1 MSEADVQ
8 DDYDEEGYQPRDAQK
23 LLLKSFM
30 IVIFCYTLY
39 CTGMVVIGGVCFS
52 EFVAAASN
60 LEPAEF
66 TKQLQENEEE
76 LLKGSRRVPFV
87 ALSSLFCFLLG
98 WLVARLAPF
107 SKMVHAVILVL
118 LVAATMFVFAT
129 GNDTPAEIQRVCMIM
144 VPFAPV
150 AIVIGARIGMGN
162 PDRGLQDSS
171 AT

>member
-1 MSEADVQ
+1 MTDADFQ
-8 DDYDEEGYQPRDAQK
+8 HEEEYDEEDYQPRDVQK

-30 IVIFCYTLY
+30 IVIFCYSLY
-39 CTGMVVIGGVCFS
+39 CTGMVIIGGICFN

-66 TKQLQENEEE
+66 TKQLQENEAE
-76 LLKGSRRVPFV
+76 LLKRSRRVPFV
-87 ALSSLFCFLLG
+87 ALSSMFCFFLG

-129 GNDTPAEIQRVCMIM
+129 GNETPAEIQRVCMIM
-144 VPFAPV
+144 VPFAPI
-150 AIVIGARIGMGN
+150 ALVIGARLGMGKGN
-162 PDRGLQDSS
+162 QMQDPEN
-171 AT
+171 